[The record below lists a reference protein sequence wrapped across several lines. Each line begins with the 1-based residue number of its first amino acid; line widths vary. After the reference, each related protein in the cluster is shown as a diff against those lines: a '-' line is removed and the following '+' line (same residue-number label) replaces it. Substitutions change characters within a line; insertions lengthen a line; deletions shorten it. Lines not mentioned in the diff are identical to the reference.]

1 VHDAVRQ
8 RDICRGR
15 SPGADDGRRRWW
27 LVSVAGDG
35 CYGAAMRAPDIF
47 EVAIAVGAAVTVI
60 GAILAI
66 LYKVTRGNTDA
77 ERIEKLKGELLGSK
91 PK

>member
-1 VHDAVRQ
+1 
-8 RDICRGR
+8 
-15 SPGADDGRRRWW
+15 
-27 LVSVAGDG
+27 
-35 CYGAAMRAPDIF
+35 MRAPDVF

-66 LYKVTRGNTDA
+66 LYKVTRGNADA
-77 ERIEKLKGELLGSK
+77 ERIEKLKTELLGSK